1 MMGTHRFTIWIVA
14 GERPL
19 TDRFLLLIRGSF
31 HMIIVP
37 SLTTAPS
44 IVLIMSILL
53 QGNII
58 YESLVREKILVGWLE
73 ERLKKRGKG
82 ERRERQ
88 VAGYQH

>member
-1 MMGTHRFTIWIVA
+1 
-14 GERPL
+14 
-19 TDRFLLLIRGSF
+19 
-31 HMIIVP
+31 MIIVP

-73 ERLKKRGKG
+73 ERLKKRGEG